1 MCNGTLNMAHSV
13 HTRIHTVSCWV
24 YSAFLSTLYWCFFHS
39 PFVTIICTQKDC
51 FCINCGSHS
60 SVDDDSSL
68 LVYCTKLIGKMLLKC
83 QSSMLPPSKGKGL
96 SVHVIKVYWEF
107 EVHLPYFK
115 TSLLC
120 GWLYALVFLTLGTH
134 PPAPTEDA
142 GGCIPKPV

>member
-1 MCNGTLNMAHSV
+1 MTEDRWLLGCEAMFFGTN
-13 HTRIHTVSCWV
+13 
-24 YSAFLSTLYWCFFHS
+24 
-39 PFVTIICTQKDC
+39 
-51 FCINCGSHS
+51 
-60 SVDDDSSL
+60 L
-68 LVYCTKLIGKMLLKC
+68 LF

-142 GGCIPKPV
+142 AGCVPKPV